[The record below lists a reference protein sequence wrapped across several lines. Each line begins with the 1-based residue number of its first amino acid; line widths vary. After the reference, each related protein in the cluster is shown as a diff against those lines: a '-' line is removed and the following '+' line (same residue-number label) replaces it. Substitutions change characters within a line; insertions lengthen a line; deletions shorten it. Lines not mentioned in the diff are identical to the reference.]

1 MDNNMAELRSCLFGN
16 DKEEVLR
23 FRQVVVN
30 IVLATDIFDKELN
43 DLRKSRWTKAFSE
56 CAAAGGNNHLRA
68 TIVLE
73 HIMQASDVSHTMQH
87 WYVLQMLAIV
97 NVQLF
102 LMPACLSCCAP
113 WQAYLSKMEQVSTL
127 VAPITATINDANSMI
142 FCWIF
147 TLVLILMVQMFI
159 L

>member
-1 MDNNMAELRSCLFGN
+1 MLMDNNMAELRSCLFGN

-56 CAAAGGNNHLRA
+56 CATAGGNNHLRA

-87 WYVLQMLAIV
+87 W
-97 NVQLF
+97 
-102 LMPACLSCCAP
+102 
-113 WQAYLSKMEQVSTL
+113 
-127 VAPITATINDANSMI
+127 
-142 FCWIF
+142 
-147 TLVLILMVQMFI
+147 
-159 L
+159 